1 MLLLLFY
8 IENGTELQTYIHVL
22 WPWCSVSRRVRQ
34 ASSSSSVWH
43 GGIGECAIKSG
54 NASGRGNYEWNGIG
68 CRRAI
73 DPGYSVVLPDG
84 QHHPPAYITGGC

>member
-1 MLLLLFY
+1 MAVEGDVLSVGVSVRRRRPVWPVC
-8 IENGTELQTYIHVL
+8 GT
-22 WPWCSVSRRVRQ
+22 
-34 ASSSSSVWH
+34 

-73 DPGYSVVLPDG
+73 DPGYSVLLPDG